1 MRDITCTSCVSSSAP
16 DVPVTTSTRK
26 HYPIEGGEGGPKM
39 ITVEEAETN
48 IMEPLTESPGE
59 ETSPKPTP
67 PTPEVQS
74 TEAAQ
79 GTPSVQEMAPKPTPP
94 SPKAQSTEAAQQV
107 VQQRNMSSEKK
118 KLRRIR
124 TNSKVESVI

>member
-1 MRDITCTSCVSSSAP
+1 
-16 DVPVTTSTRK
+16 
-26 HYPIEGGEGGPKM
+26 M

-79 GTPSVQEMAPKPTPP
+79 
-94 SPKAQSTEAAQQV
+94 QV

>member
-1 MRDITCTSCVSSSAP
+1 
-16 DVPVTTSTRK
+16 
-26 HYPIEGGEGGPKM
+26 M

-48 IMEPLTESPGE
+48 IMEPLTESTGE
-59 ETSPKPTP
+59 EP
-67 PTPEVQS
+67 
-74 TEAAQ
+74 
-79 GTPSVQEMAPKPTPP
+79 PSVQAVSPEPTP
-94 SPKAQSTEAAQQV
+94 SSSKAQSTKAAQEV

>member
-1 MRDITCTSCVSSSAP
+1 
-16 DVPVTTSTRK
+16 
-26 HYPIEGGEGGPKM
+26 M

-48 IMEPLTESPGE
+48 IMEPLTESTGE
-59 ETSPKPTP
+59 EPPSVQAVSPEPTP
-67 PTPEVQS
+67 SSSKAQS
-74 TEAAQ
+74 TKAAQ
-79 GTPSVQEMAPKPTPP
+79 ETPSVQAVSPEPTPS
-94 SPKAQSTEAAQQV
+94 SPKAQSTKAAQEV